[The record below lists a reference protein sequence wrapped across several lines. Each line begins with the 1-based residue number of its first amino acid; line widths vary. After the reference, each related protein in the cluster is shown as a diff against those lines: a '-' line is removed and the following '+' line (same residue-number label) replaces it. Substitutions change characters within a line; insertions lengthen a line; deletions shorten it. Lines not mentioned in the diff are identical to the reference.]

1 MLQTL
6 FQNPVAVFWVAI
18 ASMVV
23 VPAVTAA
30 VAGAW
35 YKTRK
40 SELDASVKMRMLE
53 MGMSADDIVRVLKA
67 ESGATETETV

>member
-1 MLQTL
+1 MLETL

-18 ASMVV
+18 ACMVV

-35 YKTRK
+35 YKMRK

-67 ESGATETETV
+67 ESGSADVEKV